1 MHQASPMLPHDIPF
15 WHMLPEPLQDN
26 LLLGSVGKLHLV
38 TMAEQALGQAVSGA
52 SPTQA
57 SFCVSLG
64 LDMLLAA
71 WEEDPLDGQL
81 AGQLLMLQQKL
92 PGLPEYLIE
101 IFRYVAQKWQPP
113 EQNAYYARLVQ
124 RRETEKMCR
133 FLEQMLGK
141 DQDNLYWW
149 QQALMVGPY
158 EQEWEW
164 IQHCM
169 DHYWPAAMPL
179 LGQRIRAELRILQGL
194 PVSDRMLDTAREIA
208 MSPACGQRLLGDLAY
223 TEGNRDQA
231 LHHWRQTL
239 RLRPWQTGLI
249 LKMHDALLGVDRERT
264 VLPGKTM
271 ILLYSF
277 NKADELA
284 VTLDSLQDS
293 RLHGAT
299 VAILDNASSDQTPDL
314 LRGRQD
320 RLGPE
325 RFQVISLPVNIGAP
339 AARNWLMHL
348 PECRE
353 ADWLVYLDDDVSL
366 PEDWLE
372 RLGAA
377 RGAYPEA
384 GVWGCKVVDFH
395 NPASIQSADLHVREL
410 KPTDRPDA
418 SQSWTSFRLSNLH
431 HQVLDQGQ
439 FSYMRPCSSVTGCC
453 HLFARDVLLECGDFD
468 LRFSPSQFDDLDHDL
483 RLNLNGRPAVYT
495 GHLEIGHLKRTGRA
509 TLNNTQQYGSAMANE
524 YKLHHNYAQEQVER
538 IANLDRAATRVD
550 LLAKVQ
556 TMAEHGDLQEWT

>member
-1 MHQASPMLPHDIPF
+1 MSQASREPATSPSFWNRLPAPV
-15 WHMLPEPLQDN
+15 QDN

-38 TMAEQALGQAVSGA
+38 TMAEQALGQAASGA

-92 PGLPEYLIE
+92 PGLPEHLIE

-113 EQNAYYARLVQ
+113 QQNAYYARLVQ
-124 RRETEKMCR
+124 RRETQKMCR
-133 FLEQMLGK
+133 FLEQTLEK
-141 DQDNLYWW
+141 DSENLYWW
-149 QQALMVGPY
+149 QQALSVGPF

-164 IQHCM
+164 TTHCM
-169 DHYWPAAMPL
+169 DHHWPAAMPL
-179 LGQRIRAELRILQGL
+179 LGQRIRAELRLLRGL
-194 PVSDRMLDTAREIA
+194 PVTDQMLVTAQEIA
-208 MSPACGQRLLGDLAY
+208 MSAACGHRLLGDLAFSNGDR
-223 TEGNRDQA
+223 EQA
-231 LHHWRQTL
+231 LDHWRHAL

-249 LKMHDALLGVDRERT
+249 LKMHDALRGVDQQRAT
-264 VLPGKTM
+264 LPGKTM
-271 ILLYSF
+271 ILLYSY
-277 NKADELA
+277 NKAEELA
-284 VTLDSLQDS
+284 VTLDSLQAS

-299 VAILDNASSDQTPDL
+299 VAVLDNASTDHTPDV
-314 LRGRQD
+314 LRSWQD
-320 RLGPE
+320 RLDPE
-325 RFQVISLPVNIGAP
+325 RFQVIALPVNIGAP

-348 PECRE
+348 PECRA

-377 RGAYPEA
+377 REVYPEA
-384 GVWGCKVVDFH
+384 GVWGCKVVDFQ

-410 KPTDRPDA
+410 KPADRPDA

-431 HQVLDQGQ
+431 HQILDQGQ
-439 FSYMRPCSSVTGCC
+439 FSYLRPCSSVTGCC

-483 RLNLNGRPAVYT
+483 RLSLNGRPAVYT

-509 TLNNTQQYGSAMANE
+509 TLNNAQQYGSAMANE
-524 YKLHHNYAQEQVER
+524 YKLHHNYSPVQVER
-538 IANLDRAATRVD
+538 IANQDRTATRED
-550 LLAKVQ
+550 LLAKAR
-556 TMAEHGDLQEWT
+556 TMVEHGDLQEWM